1 MIDISTPAIAALA
14 TAGILLLRAG
24 RGARALRWDA
34 AGRCWRWPDPHNEQL
49 HAWPAASGAAEGVR
63 LFEGACALASCV
75 SGRVLLGQGKR
86 LGLVDLPAAGAVARP
101 LQAQVLV
108 TVDPAEPRTTISD
121 GCTDRAGNFV
131 FGTANTASDQRPIG
145 SFYQYSPRHGL
156 RRLALP
162 VVVRAAG
169 IAFSGDGKTMYCA
182 DGASGRMV
190 RCSYDAGRAKVGNI
204 ATFADAGGGLDATVI
219 DSADRLWSVQAG
231 QLVQYAADGAVVRRI
246 ALSDEPAA
254 ALAFGG
260 EALDRLLVLGTEGGL
275 YGLPADAVDAAVR
288 GVADAPFDDG
298 ACDGAWLSGK
308 AAAQGA
314 RAVE

>member
-1 MIDISTPAIAALA
+1 MIDTTPAIAAVA
-14 TAGILLLRAG
+14 TAAVLLLRTGRAG
-24 RGARALRWDA
+24 RALRWDA
-34 AGRCWRWPDPHNEQL
+34 ASRCWRWPDPHNEQL
-49 HAWPAASGAAEGVR
+49 HAWPAASGAADGVR
-63 LFEGACALASCV
+63 LFEGACALATCAS
-75 SGRVLLGQGKR
+75 SPGRILLGQGKR
-86 LGLVDLPAAGAVARP
+86 LGLVDLPPAGGAARP

-108 TVDPAEPRTTISD
+108 TVDAAEPRTAISD

-145 SFYQYSPRHGL
+145 SFYQYSSQYGL

-182 DGASGRMV
+182 DGASGRIV

-204 ATFADAGGGLDATVI
+204 ATFADAGTGLDAAAI
-219 DSADRLWSVQAG
+219 DSADRLWSAQAG
-231 QLVQYAADGAVVRRI
+231 NLLQYATDGVVARRI
-246 ALSDEPAA
+246 ALADEPAA

-260 EALDRLLVLGTEGGL
+260 DGLDRLLVLGAEGGL
-275 YGLPADAVDAAVR
+275 YGLPAGAVESGVC
-288 GVADAPFDDG
+288 GVADAPFDD
-298 ACDGAWLSGK
+298 AAWAGGK
-308 AAAQGA
+308 AAGQGA

>member
-1 MIDISTPAIAALA
+1 M
-14 TAGILLLRAG
+14 LRAG
-24 RGARALRWDA
+24 RGGRALRWDA

-49 HAWPAASGAAEGVR
+49 HAWPVASGAADGVR
-63 LFEGACALASCV
+63 LYEGACALASCV

-86 LGLVDLPAAGAVARP
+86 LGLVDLPPAGTAARP
-101 LQAQVLV
+101 LQAPVLV
-108 TVDPAEPRTTISD
+108 TVDAAEPRTAISD

-145 SFYQYSPRHGL
+145 SFYQYSPLHGL

-169 IAFSGDGKTMYCA
+169 IAFSSDGKTMYCA
-182 DGASGRMV
+182 DGASGRIV
-190 RCSYDAGRAKVGNI
+190 RCSYDAGGAKVGNI
-204 ATFADAGGGLDATVI
+204 ATFADAGMGLDATVI

-231 QLVQYAADGAVVRRI
+231 QLLHYGADGAVARRL
-246 ALSDEPAA
+246 ALADEPVA

-260 EALDRLLVLGTEGGL
+260 DGLDRLLVLGAEGGL
-275 YGLPADAVDAAVR
+275 YGLPAGAVESGVC
-288 GVADAPFDDG
+288 GVADAPFDD
-298 ACDGAWLSGK
+298 AAWAAGK
-308 AAAQGA
+308 AAGQGA

>member
-24 RGARALRWDA
+24 RGGRALRWDA

-49 HAWPAASGAAEGVR
+49 HAWPAASGAADGLR
-63 LFEGACALASCV
+63 LLDGACALASCV

-86 LGLVDLPAAGAVARP
+86 LGLVDLPPAGGVAARP

-108 TVDPAEPRTTISD
+108 TVDAAEPRTAISD

-145 SFYQYSPRHGL
+145 SFYQYSPQHGL

-182 DGASGRMV
+182 DGASGRIV

-204 ATFADAGGGLDATVI
+204 ATFAAAGAGLEAAVI
-219 DSADRLWSVQAG
+219 DSTDRLWSVQAG
-231 QLVQYAADGAVVRRI
+231 QLVHYGADGALARRLVL
-246 ALSDEPAA
+246 ADEPAA

-260 EALDRLLVLGTEGGL
+260 EALDRLLVLGAEGGL
-275 YGLPADAVDAAVR
+275 YGLPAGAVGSGVC

-298 ACDGAWLSGK
+298 MWAAGK
-308 AAAQGA
+308 APGQGA

>member
-14 TAGILLLRAG
+14 TAGILLLRTGRAG
-24 RGARALRWDA
+24 RALRWDA

-86 LGLVDLPAAGAVARP
+86 LGLVDVPATGGAAARP

-108 TVDPAEPRTTISD
+108 TVDAAEPRTAISD

-145 SFYQYSPRHGL
+145 SFYQYSPQHGL

-182 DGASGRMV
+182 DGASGRIV

-204 ATFADAGGGLDATVI
+204 ATFVDAGAGIEATVI
-219 DSADRLWSVQAG
+219 DNADRLWSVQAG
-231 QLVQYAADGAVVRRI
+231 QLVQYATDGVVARRI
-246 ALSDEPAA
+246 ALADEPAA

-260 EALDRLLVLGTEGGL
+260 EALDRLLVLGAEGGL
-275 YGLPADAVDAAVR
+275 YGLPAGAVERGVC
-288 GVADAPFDDG
+288 GVADAPFDD
-298 ACDGAWLSGK
+298 AAWAAGK
-308 AAAQGA
+308 AAGQGA